1 MMPLVHFVHPFRTAF
16 GVRLLCARPN
26 PSIWASYPHKKNTPQ
41 CVKSGGKMGIRTPDR
56 DKPYNRFRVC
66 RIRPL
71 CHLSVFTTLNLLCVL
86 HAIQTDQNALRSF
99 TSFNDESAAFD
110 HWPSLKYSLLS
121 ICYISDRQFS
131 HYTKN
136 RFKLQAFLKI
146 TFFVKSPLQ
155 FYKKKIIVI
164 LSSDA
169 SAYQQRQLCH

>member
-1 MMPLVHFVHPFRTAF
+1 
-16 GVRLLCARPN
+16 
-26 PSIWASYPHKKNTPQ
+26 
-41 CVKSGGKMGIRTPDR
+41 MGIRTPDR

-86 HAIQTDQNALRSF
+86 LTQSKQIRTLRALSLRSM
-99 TSFNDESAAFD
+99 TSLPLID

-136 RFKLQAFLKI
+136 HIKLQVFLKI

-155 FYKKKIIVI
+155 FCKKKIIVI

-169 SAYQQRQLCH
+169 SAYQQRQLCYSELLSNFC